1 MDALAQSADVLGK
14 QKLAYDL
21 WGDTVN
27 TGNRIESHGLIGRL
41 QCTEQVVAALADRCE
56 FEERGEIAVRGKAS
70 LKVWFLLGRKPALSL
85 AAPHEAGSGQRG
97 R

>member
-1 MDALAQSADVLGK
+1 MRLLDALLSEMDALAPSADVLGK

-41 QCTEQVVAALADRCE
+41 QCTE
-56 FEERGEIAVRGKAS
+56 
-70 LKVWFLLGRKPALSL
+70 
-85 AAPHEAGSGQRG
+85 
-97 R
+97 